1 MEEMVQMVPT
11 REMNSKASRVEELMD
26 RILDAKLVEF
36 EARLNK
42 LESEESAAR
51 METVKMFKEFGEK
64 LDRIADEL
72 NGVEKALD
80 SEKAVVSKIR
90 KHEQDAVTNVR
101 SWEKKSIANIKRQ
114 LKSKKFLKK
123 VRGEIANRKL
133 KESIVKAIF
142 KDRHLTKM
150 LTDKLT
156 RQTSTKIKKQ
166 KITSKMAKSAEKK
179 VMKTVKSNVRKAARK
194 AASKAAKTAVKKV
207 AG

>member
-11 REMNSKASRVEELMD
+11 REDSKASRVEELMD

-42 LESEESAAR
+42 LESEDSATR

-72 NGVEKALD
+72 SGVEKALD
-80 SEKAVVSKIR
+80 SEKAVVNKIR
-90 KHEQDAVTNVR
+90 KHEQDAVKNVR
-101 SWEKKSIANIKRQ
+101 SWEKKSIVSVKRQ
-114 LKSKKFLKK
+114 LRSKKFLKTI
-123 VRGEIANRKL
+123 RGEIANRKL

-150 LTDKLT
+150 LTDNLT

-166 KITSKMAKSAEKK
+166 KITSKMARSAEKK
-179 VMKTVKSNVRKAARK
+179 VMNYSLKRLTVLRNIFFPAAWK
-194 AASKAAKTAVKKV
+194 LASR
-207 AG
+207 